1 MKDID
6 ALLRKA
12 PYVLLA
18 DFLPTDSL
26 SHFLLW
32 GKIEETHLV
41 LQVFEAVFWMVVREG
56 MGLCSS
62 NMAGTLYVCL

>member
-6 ALLRKA
+6 ALLQKA
-12 PYVLLA
+12 PCVLLA

-32 GKIEETHLV
+32 GKIEETHFV
-41 LQVFEAVFWMVVREG
+41 LQVF
-56 MGLCSS
+56 
-62 NMAGTLYVCL
+62 

>member
-6 ALLRKA
+6 ALLQKA

-32 GKIEETHLV
+32 GKLRKLILCSRF
-41 LQVFEAVFWMVVREG
+41 FEAVFWVVVREG

-62 NMAGTLYVCL
+62 NMAGTLYVYL